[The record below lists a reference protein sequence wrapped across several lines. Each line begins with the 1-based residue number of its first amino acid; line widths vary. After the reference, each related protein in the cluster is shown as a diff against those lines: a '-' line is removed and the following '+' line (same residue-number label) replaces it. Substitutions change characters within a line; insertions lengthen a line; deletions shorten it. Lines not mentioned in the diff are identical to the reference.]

1 MKQAVFLEGVG
12 AEELLLPQH
21 PSAKPRCPRWISQAL
36 RRPSGLESELVRI
49 ETGRAPRMKAVSIRH
64 VDVRL
69 IIFDIC
75 LIFRFPR
82 LLMLISAA
90 HPTFSP
96 FVLPGRC
103 GFGHVS
109 SQICSCCFIA
119 ANHRVTKMG
128 KSSASSSTEL

>member
-1 MKQAVFLEGVG
+1 MKD
-12 AEELLLPQH
+12 
-21 PSAKPRCPRWISQAL
+21 I
-36 RRPSGLESELVRI
+36 
-49 ETGRAPRMKAVSIRH
+49 SIRH
-64 VDVRL
+64 VDVHL

-90 HPTFSP
+90 HLTFLP
-96 FVLPGRC
+96 FVLTGKC

-119 ANHRVTKMG
+119 ANHGVTKMG

>member
-1 MKQAVFLEGVG
+1 MKWAG
-12 AEELLLPQH
+12 
-21 PSAKPRCPRWISQAL
+21 
-36 RRPSGLESELVRI
+36 
-49 ETGRAPRMKAVSIRH
+49 APRMKDISIRH
-64 VDVRL
+64 VDVHL

-90 HPTFSP
+90 HLTFLP
-96 FVLPGRC
+96 FVLTGKC

-119 ANHRVTKMG
+119 ANHGVTKMG
-128 KSSASSSTEL
+128 KSSASSSTELGIQNLTILKIKRKKEKEE

>member
-1 MKQAVFLEGVG
+1 MKE
-12 AEELLLPQH
+12 
-21 PSAKPRCPRWISQAL
+21 ISI
-36 RRPSGLESELVRI
+36 S
-49 ETGRAPRMKAVSIRH
+49 H
-64 VDVRL
+64 VDVHL

-90 HPTFSP
+90 HLTFLP
-96 FVLPGRC
+96 FVHTGRC

-119 ANHRVTKMG
+119 VNHGVTKMG
-128 KSSASSSTEL
+128 KSSASFSTELRIQNLQFKEEKGKDMSK